1 MKDVVTCDKP
11 WEDGSS
17 HYTQGF
23 PNGETQLGLKP
34 SYTLVEFIGR
44 IERYLLK

>member
-23 PNGETQLGLKP
+23 PNGETRLGLKP
-34 SYTLVEFIGR
+34 SHTLVNS
-44 IERYLLK
+44 